1 MVPLDLFTFSSLCRQ
16 GQDRYRFWSGLTDAA
31 VEGTYRWE
39 SDNSLVNYTHWAVA
53 EPNDIIGLE
62 DCVWLYGAGDPGFWN
77 DDNCVKEY
85 YYICEKPGDKGFC
98 MC

>member
-1 MVPLDLFTFSSLCRQ
+1 MVPLDLFTFSSLYRQ
-16 GQDRYRFWSGLTDAA
+16 GQDRYRFWLGLTDAA

-53 EPNDIIGLE
+53 EPNNMNGVE

-77 DDNCVKEY
+77 DDNCFKEY
-85 YYICEKPGDKGFC
+85 YYICEKPKDKGFC
-98 MC
+98 MR

>member
-1 MVPLDLFTFSSLCRQ
+1 MVPLDLFTFSSLYRQ
-16 GQDRYRFWSGLTDAA
+16 GQDRYRFWLGLTDAA

-62 DCVWLYGAGDPGFWN
+62 DCVLLYGAGDPGFWN
-77 DDNCVKEY
+77 DDNCLKEY